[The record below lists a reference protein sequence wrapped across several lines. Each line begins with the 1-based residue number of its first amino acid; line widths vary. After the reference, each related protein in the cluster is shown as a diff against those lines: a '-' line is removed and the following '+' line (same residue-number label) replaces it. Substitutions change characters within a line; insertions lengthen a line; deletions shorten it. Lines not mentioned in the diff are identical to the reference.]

1 MKVGGGYVEILCL
14 LARGGGGHVEKV
26 CLHQRPEVGGGGYVE
41 NVRLRSGRRRAKFK
55 KITPASR
62 FK

>member
-14 LARGGGGHVEKV
+14 LARGGGHVEKV
-26 CLHQRPEVGGGGYVE
+26 CLHQRPEVGGGYVE

-55 KITPASR
+55 KITPGSR